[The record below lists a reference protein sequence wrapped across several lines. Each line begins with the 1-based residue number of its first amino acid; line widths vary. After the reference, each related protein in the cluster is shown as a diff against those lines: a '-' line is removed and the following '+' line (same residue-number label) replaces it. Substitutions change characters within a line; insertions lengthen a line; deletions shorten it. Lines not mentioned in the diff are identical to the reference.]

1 MSEQIDLPTS
11 RGSLAVEWACFSPQ
25 QRYRAAGVFLG
36 LRDLLPETK
45 RSNAIRLFGSILD
58 AVADTADAA
67 VSPESRAAVA
77 AIAEAD
83 SDPEGLAFIDH
94 MDAIA
99 VEAVPELYGCI
110 ATLQGGER

>member
-25 QRYRAAGVFLG
+25 QRC
-36 LRDLLPETK
+36 
-45 RSNAIRLFGSILD
+45 NAIRLFGSILD